1 MQPRNSTH
9 NSLPTIMEDPKEG
22 NNTYVH
28 SFPNNQKSPGGN
40 TPQRPMGTGMMR
52 GHVNKVT
59 FNVRQPP
66 TEAPNSTM
74 PIRSNGIS
82 PQPFSNTLQN
92 YIRSSERM
100 HNGSSKHNFKN
111 VFKNKFDGDY
121 NPIDRPCGV
130 IFEEDRR
137 NAEYYSH
144 LDEIDDEI
152 IVSGAGDA
160 PKCYETWGDANFHPT
175 LQNTITKSGYTKPR
189 KIQEF
194 AIPIIAD
201 GSDLIGQSET
211 GSGKTGAYLLPII
224 DEMLKVEW
232 KSGRRVPFALIIAP
246 TRELVLQIHE
256 QARKFC
262 DGSQYG
268 CAKLYGQISN
278 SYLQRE
284 LDSGCDILVATP
296 GRLTEFLS
304 KGHVHL
310 NKLRYVV
317 LDEADRLMEFNFAK
331 EVTNILQSP
340 LCAPLAQR
348 QNLLFSATF
357 PLELQKYFREWVKDN
372 AVTIRNDRSNQV
384 NKNIIHTFICVEGVN
399 KNRMCADII
408 VAENE
413 EAKKHGL
420 SLRKT
425 LVFVEKK
432 KTSDM
437 LALFLINNG
446 IKALSIN
453 GDRSQ
458 EDREKA
464 LNELRS
470 GNIDVLVAT
479 DVAARGIDIC
489 GLDHVIIVEL
499 PNDFMTFIHR
509 VGRTGRIK
517 EGEATTFY
525 DPKKDYILANDI
537 SNMLRKAGQEV
548 PDFIK

>member
-1 MQPRNSTH
+1 MPNRPSRN
-9 NSLPTIMEDPKEG
+9 
-22 NNTYVH
+22 
-28 SFPNNQKSPGGN
+28 
-40 TPQRPMGTGMMR
+40 
-52 GHVNKVT
+52 
-59 FNVRQPP
+59 
-66 TEAPNSTM
+66 
-74 PIRSNGIS
+74 
-82 PQPFSNTLQN
+82 
-92 YIRSSERM
+92 
-100 HNGSSKHNFKN
+100 NFKN
-111 VFKNKFDGDY
+111 GYKNNFGGDY
-121 NPIDRPCGV
+121 NPIDRSCDV
-130 IFEEDRR
+130 IFEEDRK
-137 NAEYYSH
+137 NSEYYSH

-152 IVSGAGDA
+152 IVSGAGNV
-160 PKCYETWGDANFHPT
+160 PKCYETWEDANFHPT
-175 LQNTITKSGYTKPR
+175 LQSIITKSGYTKPR
-189 KIQEF
+189 KIQAF

-201 GSDLIGQSET
+201 GFDLIGQSET

-224 DEMLKVEW
+224 DEMLKTEW
-232 KSGRRVPFALIIAP
+232 TSVRRVPFALIIAP

-278 SYLQRE
+278 GYLQRE
-284 LDSGCDILVATP
+284 LDRGCDILIATP

-304 KGHVHL
+304 RGHIHL
-310 NKLRYVV
+310 NKLHYVV
-317 LDEADRLMEFNFAK
+317 LDEADRLTEYNFAK
-331 EVTNILQSP
+331 EVTNILQSS
-340 LCAPLAQR
+340 LCAPLASR
-348 QNLLFSATF
+348 HNLLFSATF
-357 PLELQKYFREWVKDN
+357 PPELQKYFREWVKDN
-372 AVTIRNDRSNQV
+372 AITIRNDKSNQV
-384 NKNIIHTFICVEGVN
+384 NKNIIHTFICVEGIN

-432 KTSDM
+432 KTSDV
-437 LALFLINNG
+437 LAFLLINHG

-453 GDRSQ
+453 GDRCQ

-464 LNELRS
+464 LNEFRS

-499 PNDFMTFIHR
+499 PDDFMTFIHR
-509 VGRTGRIK
+509 VGRTGRLK

-525 DPKKDYILANDI
+525 
-537 SNMLRKAGQEV
+537 
-548 PDFIK
+548 

>member
-1 MQPRNSTH
+1 MAKKKRIIMFIAI
-9 NSLPTIMEDPKEG
+9 PTTKKLQEVIFKLTNLFFHILFTGSM
-22 NNTYVH
+22 
-28 SFPNNQKSPGGN
+28 
-40 TPQRPMGTGMMR
+40 PQRPMGTGMVR
-52 GHVNKVT
+52 GNVNKVT

-66 TEAPNSTM
+66 TEAPNNTKPFM
-74 PIRSNGIS
+74 SNRTS
-82 PQPFSNTLQN
+82 PQPSSNTPQN
-92 YIRSSERM
+92 NMRGVERM
-100 HNGSSKHNFKN
+100 PNGPSRNNFKGG
-111 VFKNKFDGDY
+111 FKNNFGGDY
-121 NPIDRPCGV
+121 NPIDRPCDV
-130 IFEEDRR
+130 IFEEDRK
-137 NAEYYSH
+137 NAEYYSQ

-152 IVSGAGDA
+152 IVSGAGNV
-160 PKCYETWGDANFHPT
+160 PKCYETWEEANFHPT
-175 LQNTITKSGYTKPR
+175 LQNTITKSGYAKPR
-189 KIQEF
+189 KIQAF
-194 AIPIIAD
+194 AIPIIAN

-224 DEMLKVEW
+224 DEMLKTEW

-262 DGSQYG
+262 NGSQYG

-284 LDSGCDILVATP
+284 LDGGCDILVATP

-310 NKLRYVV
+310 NKLHYVV
-317 LDEADRLMEFNFAK
+317 LDEADRLMEYNFAK

-340 LCAPLAQR
+340 SCVPLASR

-357 PLELQKYFREWVKDN
+357 PPELQKYFREWVKDN
-372 AVTIRNDRSNQV
+372 AITIRNDKSNQV
-384 NKNIIHTFICVEGVN
+384 NKNIIHTFICVEGMN
-399 KNRMCADII
+399 KNRMCADIL

-413 EAKKHGL
+413 EAKKHGM

-425 LVFVEKK
+425 LVFVAKK

-437 LALFLINNG
+437 LAFLLVNNG
-446 IKALSIN
+446 IRALSIN
-453 GDRSQ
+453 GDRCQ

-499 PNDFMTFIHR
+499 PDDFMTFIHR

-537 SNMLRKAGQEV
+537 SNV
-548 PDFIK
+548 S